1 MAKINIKWNK
11 QSFEDI
17 DTGAMKSGLDL
28 KQHLE
33 SLTGVPVNRQ
43 KIMGIGRGLLKD
55 DQSLADAKIKN
66 GQMVRLMG
74 TAEKLPEPPKEK
86 VVFAEDIAK
95 GSANEGDI
103 MQQLPT
109 GLVNLG
115 NTCYLNASV
124 QALRIIPEL
133 RISLNEHQ
141 FGGSDLHG
149 QVVNG
154 LKEVYQSLDSQKLA
168 VTPAT
173 FIRAFRQ
180 AYPQFAEKESTPLGD
195 MYEQQDA
202 SEFIG
207 NLINTISAKFD
218 TNEQTRGLIDKL
230 FRGQFQV
237 KMELSEPGATEEPTV
252 TTETFSKLSCF
263 IRQEINNVQ
272 YGLEKSLVSTVDKL
286 SPTLGRDASYT
297 KTQRII
303 RLPPYLNVN
312 MVRFFWKQKQQV
324 KAKILKDVK
333 FSMVLDLYD
342 LCTDDLK
349 AKLKVRRDAL
359 REEKEKFLMEQ
370 YQSKDK
376 GDETDDGDVKM
387 ESASEPSEKD
397 SKKTLETEEA
407 SVEDTT
413 LETESIDNTTGWYE
427 LFAIVSH
434 QGRTANSGH
443 YVGWVK
449 DDEHDRW
456 LKFDDDKV
464 SVVDEETIKN
474 LSGGGLA
481 IGSVP

>member
-1 MAKINIKWNK
+1 
-11 QSFEDI
+11 
-17 DTGAMKSGLDL
+17 
-28 KQHLE
+28 
-33 SLTGVPVNRQ
+33 
-43 KIMGIGRGLLKD
+43 
-55 DQSLADAKIKN
+55 
-66 GQMVRLMG
+66 
-74 TAEKLPEPPKEK
+74 
-86 VVFAEDIAK
+86 
-95 GSANEGDI
+95 
-103 MQQLPT
+103 
-109 GLVNLG
+109 
-115 NTCYLNASV
+115 
-124 QALRIIPEL
+124 
-133 RISLNEHQ
+133 
-141 FGGSDLHG
+141 
-149 QVVNG
+149 
-154 LKEVYQSLDSQKLA
+154 
-168 VTPAT
+168 
-173 FIRAFRQ
+173 
-180 AYPQFAEKESTPLGD
+180 

-207 NLINTISAKFD
+207 NLINTLSAKFD

-237 KMELSEPGATEEPTV
+237 KMELSEPGASEEPTV

-286 SPTLGRDASYT
+286 SPTLGRDATYT
-297 KTQRII
+297 KTQLIT

-333 FSMVLDLYD
+333 FSMVLDLYE

-359 REEKEKFLMEQ
+359 REEKEKMLMEQ

-376 GDETDDGDVKM
+376 KGDTDDGDVKM
-387 ESASEPSEKD
+387 ESAESESSEKD
-397 SKKTLETEEA
+397 SKKQKTSETEEA
-407 SVEDTT
+407 STSSVEDA
-413 LETESIDNTTGWYE
+413 LEKESIDNTTGWYE

-474 LSGGGLA
+474 LSGGGDFHMAYELLYRKMDEA
-481 IGSVP
+481 P